1 MKAVKMQ
8 VYLLILVMS
17 LLLCACGA
25 TSTVYTIEKNNVSY
39 EVDTENETI
48 SDGIN
53 VYQYEFSGNKSSY
66 DVNITYPD
74 GSTYWFHMS
83 GGAGHGGWSDDY
95 DEDRYVDGDTLSD
108 VLLEKAPKEVN
119 SGNWLAALI
128 IAIVGIFNI
137 VSPYSAW
144 YLEYGWRYKNA
155 EPSDI
160 ALGLNRVVGVIAV
173 VAAVALLFV

>member
-1 MKAVKMQ
+1 MKDAKVR
-8 VYLLILVMS
+8 VCILIVLIS
-17 LLLCACGA
+17 LLMCACGE
-25 TSTVYTIEKNNVSY
+25 TSTIYTVEKNHVSY

-48 SDGIN
+48 SDGTN

-66 DVNITYPD
+66 NVNITYPD
-74 GSTYWFHMS
+74 GSTYWFRMLDGS
-83 GGAGHGGWSDDY
+83 GYGGWSDDY

-119 SGNWLAALI
+119 SGNWLAALFI
-128 IAIVGIFNI
+128 GVVGIFNI

-173 VAAVALLFV
+173 IVAVALLFV

>member
-8 VYLLILVMS
+8 VYLLILMIS

-25 TSTVYTIEKNNVSY
+25 TSAVYTVEKNHVSY

-48 SDGIN
+48 SDGTN

-66 DVNITYPD
+66 DVNITYPN

-83 GGAGHGGWSDDY
+83 GGAGHGDWSDDY

-108 VLLEKAPKEVN
+108 VLLEKAPKEPK
-119 SGNWLAALI
+119 SGNRLAALF
-128 IAIVGIFNI
+128 IAAVGIFNI
-137 VSPYSAW
+137 VSPYTAW

-160 ALGLNRVVGVIAV
+160 ALGLNRVAGVIVVIVAV
-173 VAAVALLFV
+173 VLFFI

>member
-1 MKAVKMQ
+1 M
-8 VYLLILVMS
+8 
-17 LLLCACGA
+17 
-25 TSTVYTIEKNNVSY
+25 
-39 EVDTENETI
+39 
-48 SDGIN
+48 
-53 VYQYEFSGNKSSY
+53 YQYEFSGNKSSY

-173 VAAVALLFV
+173 VAAVALLLV